1 MQKFLLVDDDEIF
14 HLLGIRTLQSIGLT
28 DNQIQTALNGR
39 QALEI
44 FNNPGGKLPDIIL
57 LDLNMPIM
65 NGFEFLEVFGKLS
78 VEKRNDAKIV
88 VLTSSDNPLDIERA
102 MKLGATQYLTK
113 PLTED
118 MLCTVLEMPK
128 ATIIAT

>member
-1 MQKFLLVDDDEIF
+1 MQNFLLVDDDEIF
-14 HLLGIRTLQSIGLT
+14 HLLGIRTLQRAGLT

-44 FNNPGGKLPDIIL
+44 FNNPGSKLPDVIL
-57 LDLNMPIM
+57 LDLNMPVM

-78 VEKRNDAKIV
+78 EEKRNDAKVV
-88 VLTSSDNPLDIERA
+88 VLTSSYNPVDIERA

-118 MLCTVLEMPK
+118 MFCAVLERHK
-128 ATIIAT
+128 VTIVAA